1 MKKLYKARRVN
12 DFDRAMREKYSLSSL
27 DLIANGIGSRVGR
40 HSSLSDRATM
50 VLMVSTFSF

>member
-27 DLIANGIGSRVGR
+27 DLIANAAIAGESEN
-40 HSSLSDRATM
+40 
-50 VLMVSTFSF
+50 